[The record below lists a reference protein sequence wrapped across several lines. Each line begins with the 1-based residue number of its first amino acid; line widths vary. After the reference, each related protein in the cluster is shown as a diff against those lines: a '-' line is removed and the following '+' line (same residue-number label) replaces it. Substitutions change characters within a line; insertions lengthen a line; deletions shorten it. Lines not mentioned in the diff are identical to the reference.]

1 MKNSS
6 KSYQFNKFHLV
17 SSIEKPKKVLPKEK
31 WPDSWKRIYFK
42 GYPRFEKF
50 FLDKTIWK
58 KINYNLFESIL
69 NRKTSREPKNNS
81 LSKNDLSLLLL
92 SAGITRIENNVFY
105 DSRRAY
111 PSGGARY
118 PSEIYIII
126 RKTYDLSPGLYHYH
140 VRTHSLEFLWPINKT
155 QVRQAF
161 PSQKF
166 VSESRAIII
175 ITSVIERSVGKYGE
189 RAYRYSLIEAGHIGQ
204 NIYLISQAIKI
215 GCCALGGFN
224 DKKIS
229 KLLDINID
237 EELPLYCIAIL

>member
-1 MKNSS
+1 METDEYFEPLLTETNLIEANKRLTEWLIFYNFNRPHQALDYLTPFEY
-6 KSYQFNKFHLV
+6 YQLQVKQ
-17 SSIEKPKKVLPKEK
+17 KKLLPM
-31 WPDSWKRIYFK
+31 Y
-42 GYPRFEKF
+42 
-50 FLDKTIWK
+50 LT
-58 KINYNLFESIL
+58 
-69 NRKTSREPKNNS
+69 
-81 LSKNDLSLLLL
+81 L
-92 SAGITRIENNVFY
+92 SAGITRVENNVFY

-126 RKTYDLSPGLYHYH
+126 RKTYDLRPGLYHYH

-155 QVRQAF
+155 KIKQAF

-175 ITSVIERSVGKYGE
+175 ITSAIERSVGKYGE
-189 RAYRYSLIEAGHIGQ
+189 RAYRYSLIEAGHIAQ

-229 KLLDINID
+229 ELLDINID